1 MATPNIAKTNLL
13 LVWLI
18 LIIQVEKEKSFN
30 SYHSNYT
37 QCY

>member
-18 LIIQVEKEKSFN
+18 LMIQVGKVRSFY
-30 SYHSNYT
+30 SYYSNYT
-37 QCY
+37 RCY